1 MKRCQFGAT
10 IIEFALVVVLLFM
23 FLLGIIDFSRLLYT
37 WNAAAEATRLGARY
51 AVVCDDTYQQSVV
64 LAKMKEVLPAI
75 SNVSIVW
82 TPAGCTASTCDG
94 VTVSITSIDY
104 AWYSPLPGVTS
115 APLIEVPSSPTYVT
129 REIMRQDPNS
139 NAICS

>member
-1 MKRCQFGAT
+1 MKRRQLGAT
-10 IIEFALVVVLLFM
+10 MIEFALVVLLLFM

-51 AVVCDDTYQQSVV
+51 AVVCDDTYQRLKV

-75 SNVSIVW
+75 RDISIEW
-82 TPAGCTASTCDG
+82 KPAGCTASDCES
-94 VTVSITSIDY
+94 VMVSITSIDY
-104 AWYSPLPGVTS
+104 AWYSPLPGVTA
-115 APLIEVPSSPTYVT
+115 APLIEVPRSPTYMT
-129 REIMRQDPNS
+129 RERMRQDPNS